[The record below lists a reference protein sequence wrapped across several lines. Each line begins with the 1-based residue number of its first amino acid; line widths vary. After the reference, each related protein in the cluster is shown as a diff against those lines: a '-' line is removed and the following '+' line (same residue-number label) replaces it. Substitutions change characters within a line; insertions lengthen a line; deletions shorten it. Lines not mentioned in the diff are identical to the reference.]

1 MGRGRGAAALTGS
14 PVLIGAVTTL
24 VTIVAVFLAYNA
36 NNGLPFVPTYNVKAE
51 LPNAANLVVGNEVRI
66 GGERVG
72 TVSTIQPVRH
82 SNGVDTA
89 VISMKLEKRVDP
101 LPRDSTVIVRP
112 RSRIGRAVSDASR
125 NVGSLAVMTVTRR
138 KGGHPELHQQIP
150 RRATL
155 RSQHQGL
162 SPD

>member
-1 MGRGRGAAALTGS
+1 MGRRRSGASLTGS

-51 LPNAANLVVGNEVRI
+51 LPNAANLVRGNEVRI

-72 TVSTIQPVRH
+72 TVSDIKPVHH

-89 VISMKLEKRVDP
+89 VINMKLEKRVEP
-101 LPRDSTVIVRP
+101 LPKASTVLVRP
-112 RSRIGRAVSDASR
+112 RSALGLKYVDRKS
-125 NVGSLAVMTVTRR
+125 TR
-138 KGGHPELHQQIP
+138 LN
-150 RRATL
+150 
-155 RSQHQGL
+155 
-162 SPD
+162 